1 MISRHARKKTLE
13 HSRSPAVGHLSVT
26 KDVKQGGKTTAK
38 NPKETT
44 DKVYF
49 VQNENEVL
57 KLKYRRVGM
66 QEL

>member
-1 MISRHARKKTLE
+1 MIGRSSVRKKAAE
-13 HSRSPAVGHLSVT
+13 HSRSPALGQLSVT
-26 KDVKQGGKTTAK
+26 KEMRQQAGKSTTK

-57 KLKYRRVGM
+57 KLK
-66 QEL
+66 